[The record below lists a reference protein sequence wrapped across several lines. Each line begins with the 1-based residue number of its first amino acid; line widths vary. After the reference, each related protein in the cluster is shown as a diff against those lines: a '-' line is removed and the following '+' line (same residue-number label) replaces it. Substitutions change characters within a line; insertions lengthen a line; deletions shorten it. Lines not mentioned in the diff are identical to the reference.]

1 MRYVQKKRYDFAFV
15 EAPWFGGCY
24 WKAYISLY
32 FRLLGHF
39 SSLLVFKLQRGSL
52 LTLFFLSSWSLLG
65 LFLASSYPRPCFE
78 LIVSGLLR
86 SSQ

>member
-32 FRLLGHF
+32 SRSLGCLF
-39 SSLLVFKLQRGSL
+39 GLLVFKL
-52 LTLFFLSSWSLLG
+52 
-65 LFLASSYPRPCFE
+65 
-78 LIVSGLLR
+78 
-86 SSQ
+86 